1 MQKVIMPDEVRNE
14 RRSNLTYTVSD
25 KPEKHQGG
33 DFTLVGNFAF
43 SYKQGGSQNSQNSTR
58 GLKLA

>member
-14 RRSNLTYTVSD
+14 RRSNLTYMVSD

-33 DFTLVGNFAF
+33 DFILVGNFAF
-43 SYKQGGSQNSQNSTR
+43 SYKVVHKIPQGE
-58 GLKLA
+58 